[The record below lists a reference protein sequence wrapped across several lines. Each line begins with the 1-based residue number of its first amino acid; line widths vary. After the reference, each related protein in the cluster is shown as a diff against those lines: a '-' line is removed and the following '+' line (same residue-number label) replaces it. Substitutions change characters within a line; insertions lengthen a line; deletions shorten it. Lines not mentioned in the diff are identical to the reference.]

1 MVGNSVRMNRR
12 EAFLHSPFDLLAI
25 SIVILT
31 QWRMSRRFI
40 AAARRKL
47 SARAANIARWAVSLF
62 YALMTVAFVLGF
74 SFLASRLL
82 HRFSIPASL
91 AQIAG
96 AVAQIWL
103 FGTTAGY
110 LAYRAVRSLAER
122 FWHPAFDPSR
132 RRLLNA
138 TGGALLAA
146 PFAMVGY
153 GALIERLDFRVR
165 EVDIPVPNLPGGLD
179 GLRLL
184 HLSDIHLSAF
194 LSEKQLARVI
204 DSANELRPHLAL
216 VTGDLIT
223 AAGDPLETCLRQI
236 ARLRADAG
244 ILGCMGNHEVYAM
257 VEDFT
262 EGEAARLGIP
272 FLRGRA
278 QPLRFG
284 GALLNV
290 AGVDYQQTGQ
300 GYLPEAERLVVP
312 GAYNVLL
319 SHNPDVFPVAV
330 EKGYDLTL
338 AGHTHGG
345 QVTVEILHQPI
356 NAARFFTPFVYGLY
370 RQGAAAEYVTRGIG
384 TIGIPARIGAPPE
397 IALLRLRK
405 A

>member
-1 MVGNSVRMNRR
+1 
-12 EAFLHSPFDLLAI
+12 LHNPFDLLAI
-25 SIVILT
+25 IIVILT
-31 QWRMSRRFI
+31 QWQMSRQFL
-40 AAARRKL
+40 AAAGRRL
-47 SARAANIARWAVSLF
+47 SARAAAVTRWAVAVF
-62 YALMTVAFVLGF
+62 YAFMAAGLALGF
-74 SFLASRLL
+74 SFLASQYKL
-82 HRFSIPASL
+82 PASPS
-91 AQIAG
+91 QTAG

-103 FGTTAGY
+103 YGSSAGY
-110 LAYRAVRSLAER
+110 LAYRAVRFLAER
-122 FWHPAFDPSR
+122 FWGPTFDPSR

-146 PFAMVGY
+146 PFALVGY
-153 GALIERLDFRVR
+153 GALIERLDFHVR
-165 EVDIPVPNLPGGLD
+165 EVEITVPNLPEGLD

-194 LSEKQLARVI
+194 LSEKDLARVI

-223 AAGDPLETCLRQI
+223 QTGDPLEACLRQI

-244 ILGCMGNHEVYAM
+244 ILGCMGNHEDYARCEKF
-257 VEDFT
+257 VER
-262 EGEAARLGIP
+262 EGARLGIP

-278 QPLRFG
+278 QALRFG
-284 GALLNV
+284 GAVLNV
-290 AGVDYQQTGQ
+290 AGVDYQRSGRE
-300 GYLPEAERLVVP
+300 YLRGAERLVLP
-312 GAYNVLL
+312 GAYNLLL

-330 EKGYDLTL
+330 EKGYDLTM

-345 QVTVEILHQPI
+345 QVNVEILHEPI

-384 TIGIPARIGAPPE
+384 TIGVPVRFGAPPE

>member
-1 MVGNSVRMNRR
+1 LRN
-12 EAFLHSPFDLLAI
+12 PFDLLAVF
-25 SIVILT
+25 IVILT
-31 QWRMSRRFI
+31 HWHMSRQFL
-40 AAARRKL
+40 AAAGRRL
-47 SARAANIARWAVSLF
+47 SARGVSVARWAIAVF
-62 YALMTVAFVLGF
+62 YTVMAAGFALGF
-74 SFLASRLL
+74 SFLVSRYKL
-82 HRFSIPASL
+82 PAAPS
-91 AQIAG
+91 QVAG
-96 AVAQIWL
+96 AVSQIWL
-103 FGTTAGY
+103 FGSTAGY
-110 LAYRAVRSLAER
+110 LAYRAMRFLAGR
-122 FWHPAFDPSR
+122 FWGPAFDPSR

-138 TGGALLAA
+138 TGNALLAA
-146 PFAMVGY
+146 PFAVVGY

-165 EVDIPVPNLPGGLD
+165 EVEVPVPNLPDGLD

-194 LSEKQLARVI
+194 LSEKNLARVI

-223 AAGDPLETCLRQI
+223 SAGDPLEACLRQI

-244 ILGCMGNHEVYAM
+244 ILGCMGNHEDYARC
-257 VEDFT
+257 ENLT
-262 EGEAARLGIP
+262 EREGARLGVT

-284 GALLNV
+284 GAVLNV
-290 AGVDYQQTGQ
+290 AGVDYQRSGLD
-300 GYLPEAERLVVP
+300 YLRGAERLALP

-330 EKGYDLTL
+330 EKGYGLTL

-356 NAARFFTPFVYGLY
+356 NAARFYTPFVYGLY
-370 RQGAAAEYVTRGIG
+370 RSGAAAEYVTRGIG
-384 TIGIPARIGAPPE
+384 TIGVPVRIGAPPE

>member
-1 MVGNSVRMNRR
+1 MNPR
-12 EAFLHSPFDLLAI
+12 EAFLHTPFDLLGLF
-25 SIVILT
+25 IVIVT
-31 QWRMSRRFI
+31 QWHMSRQVL
-40 AAARRKL
+40 AAAGRRL
-47 SARAANIARWAVSLF
+47 STRGVTLARWAVVVF
-62 YALMTVAFVLGF
+62 YALLAAAFAAGF
-74 SFLASRLL
+74 SFLASQYKL
-82 HRFSIPASL
+82 PASP

-96 AVAQIWL
+96 AVSQIWL
-103 FGTTAGY
+103 FGSTAGY
-110 LAYRAVRSLAER
+110 MAYRAVRFLAGR
-122 FWHPAFDPSR
+122 FWGRTFDPSR

-146 PFAMVGY
+146 PFAVVGY
-153 GALIERLDFRVR
+153 GAFVERLDFQVR
-165 EVDIPVPNLPGGLD
+165 EVEIPVPNLPDGLD

-184 HLSDIHLSAF
+184 QLSDIHLSAF
-194 LSEKQLARVI
+194 LSEKDLARVI

-223 AAGDPLETCLRQI
+223 AAGDPLQACLRQI

-244 ILGCMGNHEVYAM
+244 ILGCMGNHEDYARS
-257 VEDFT
+257 EDIT
-262 EGEAARLGIP
+262 EREGARLGIP

-284 GALLNV
+284 GAVLNV
-290 AGVDYQQTGQ
+290 AGVDYQRSGRN
-300 GYLPEAERLVVP
+300 YLRGAERLVQP
-312 GAYNVLL
+312 GACNVLL

-370 RQGAAAEYVTRGIG
+370 RRGAAAEYVTRGIG

>member
-1 MVGNSVRMNRR
+1 MKLR
-12 EAFLHSPFDLLAI
+12 EVFLHNPFDLLAI
-25 SIVILT
+25 LIVILT
-31 QWRMSRRFI
+31 QWHMSRQI
-40 AAARRKL
+40 LAAAGRRL
-47 SARAANIARWAVSLF
+47 SARAVTAVRWIMVAA
-62 YALMTVAFVLGF
+62 YILMAAAFALGF
-74 SFLASRLL
+74 SFLVSKYKL
-82 HRFSIPASL
+82 PASP
-91 AQIAG
+91 AQVAG
-96 AVAQIWL
+96 AVSQIWL
-103 FGTTAGY
+103 FGSTAGY
-110 LAYRAVRSLAER
+110 LAYRAVRFLAGR
-122 FWHPAFDPSR
+122 VWGPTFNPSR

-146 PFAMVGY
+146 PFAAVGY

-165 EVDIPVPNLPGGLD
+165 EVDIPVPNLPDGLD

-194 LSEKQLARVI
+194 LSEKDLARVI

-223 AAGDPLETCLRQI
+223 AAGDPLGACLRQI

-244 ILGCMGNHEVYAM
+244 ILGCMGNHENYARA
-257 VEDFT
+257 EDLT
-262 EGEAARLGIP
+262 EREGARLGIP

-278 QPLRFG
+278 QVLRFG
-284 GALLNV
+284 GAVLNV
-290 AGVDYQQTGQ
+290 AGVDYQRTSRTYLQ
-300 GYLPEAERLVVP
+300 GAERLVAP
-312 GAYNVLL
+312 GAYNLLL
-319 SHNPDVFPVAV
+319 SHNPDVFPMAV

-356 NAARFFTPFVYGLY
+356 NPARFFTPFVYGLY
-370 RQGAAAEYVTRGIG
+370 RRGAAAEYVTRGIG
-384 TIGIPARIGAPPE
+384 TIGIPVRIGAPPE

>member
-1 MVGNSVRMNRR
+1 MNRR
-12 EAFLHSPFDLLAI
+12 EAFLRNPFDLLAI
-25 SIVILT
+25 FIITLT
-31 QWRMSRRFI
+31 QWHMSRQFL
-40 AAARRKL
+40 AAAGRKL
-47 SARAANIARWAVSLF
+47 SLRGAAAVRWATLVF
-62 YALMTVAFVLGF
+62 YVLMAAGFALGF
-74 SFLASRLL
+74 SFLVSRLNL
-82 HRFSIPASL
+82 PPSPS
-91 AQIAG
+91 QVAG
-96 AVAQIWL
+96 AVAQTWL
-103 FGTTAGY
+103 FGSTAGY
-110 LAYRAVRSLAER
+110 LAYRAVEFLAR
-122 FWHPAFDPSR
+122 RVWGPTFDPSR

-146 PFAMVGY
+146 PFAAVGY
-153 GALIERLDFRVR
+153 GALIERLDFHVR
-165 EVDIPVPNLPGGLD
+165 EVEIPVPNLPDGLD

-194 LSEKQLARVI
+194 LSEKNLARVI

-216 VTGDLIT
+216 ITGDLIT
-223 AAGDPLETCLRQI
+223 AAGDPLDACLRQI

-244 ILGCMGNHEVYAM
+244 ILGCMGNHEDYANC
-257 VEDFT
+257 ENFAER
-262 EGEAARLGIP
+262 EGARLGIP

-278 QPLRFG
+278 QPLNFG
-284 GALLNV
+284 GAVLNV
-290 AGVDYQQTGQ
+290 AGVDYQRKDKN
-300 GYLPEAERLVVP
+300 YLRGAERLVLP

-345 QVTVEILHQPI
+345 QVTVEILRQPI

-370 RQGAAAEYVTRGIG
+370 RRGPAAEYVTRGIG

>member
-1 MVGNSVRMNRR
+1 MRT
-12 EAFLHSPFDLLAI
+12 PFDLLAI
-25 SIVILT
+25 FIVILT
-31 QWRMSRRFI
+31 QWHMSRQFLA
-40 AAARRKL
+40 AAARRL
-47 SARAANIARWAVSLF
+47 SPRAAVVIRRAVLVF
-62 YALMTVAFVLGF
+62 YALMAAGFALGF
-74 SFLASRLL
+74 SYLVSRYKLPP
-82 HRFSIPASL
+82 SPAL
-91 AQIAG
+91 IAG

-103 FGTTAGY
+103 FGSTAGY
-110 LAYRAVRSLAER
+110 LAYRTVRWLAGR
-122 FWHPAFDPSR
+122 VWGPNFDPSR

-146 PFAMVGY
+146 PFAVVGY
-153 GALIERLDFRVR
+153 GALIERLDFQVR
-165 EVDIPVPNLPGGLD
+165 EVEIPVPNLPDGLD

-194 LSEKQLARVI
+194 LSEKNLARVI
-204 DSANELRPHLAL
+204 DSANQLRPHLAL

-223 AAGDPLETCLRQI
+223 AGGDPLDACLRQL

-244 ILGCMGNHEVYAM
+244 VLGCMGNHEDYAM
-257 VEDFT
+257 VENLT
-262 EGEAARLGIP
+262 EREAARLGIP

-278 QPLRFG
+278 RALRFG
-284 GALLNV
+284 GAVLNV
-290 AGVDYQQTGQ
+290 AGVDYQRSGRN
-300 GYLPEAERLVVP
+300 YLAGAERLVLP

-370 RQGAAAEYVTRGIG
+370 RRGAAAEYVTRGIG

>member
-1 MVGNSVRMNRR
+1 MRT
-12 EAFLHSPFDLLAI
+12 PFDLLAI
-25 SIVILT
+25 FIVILT
-31 QWRMSRRFI
+31 QWHMSRQFL
-40 AAARRKL
+40 AAAGRKF
-47 SARAANIARWAVSLF
+47 SARAVTVARWAVAAF
-62 YALMTVAFVLGF
+62 YVLMAVAFAAGF
-74 SFLASRLL
+74 SYLASRYKL
-82 HRFSIPASL
+82 PASPS
-91 AQIAG
+91 QVAG
-96 AVAQIWL
+96 AVSQIWL
-103 FGTTAGY
+103 FGSTAGY
-110 LAYRAVRSLAER
+110 LAYRAVRFLGRR
-122 FWHPAFDPSR
+122 FWGPTFDPSR

-138 TGGALLAA
+138 TGSALLAA
-146 PFAMVGY
+146 PFAVVGY
-153 GALIERLDFRVR
+153 GALIERLDFHVR
-165 EVDIPVPNLPGGLD
+165 EVEIPVPNLPDGLD

-194 LSEKQLARVI
+194 LSEKDLARVI

-223 AAGDPLETCLRQI
+223 AAGDPLDACLRQL

-244 ILGCMGNHEVYAM
+244 ILGCMGNHEDYAM
-257 VEDFT
+257 VENLT
-262 EGEAARLGIP
+262 EREGARLGIL

-284 GALLNV
+284 GAVLNV
-290 AGVDYQQTGQ
+290 AGVDYQRSGRD
-300 GYLPEAERLVVP
+300 YLRGAERLVLP
-312 GAYNVLL
+312 GAYNLLL

-345 QVTVEILHQPI
+345 QVTVEILHQAI

-370 RQGAAAEYVTRGIG
+370 RSGAAAEYVTRGIG

>member
-1 MVGNSVRMNRR
+1 LRT
-12 EAFLHSPFDLLAI
+12 PFDLLAI
-25 SIVILT
+25 FVVILT
-31 QWRMSRRFI
+31 QWHMSGQLVAAVRRRI
-40 AAARRKL
+40 
-47 SARAANIARWAVSLF
+47 SARAARVAGWAAIAFYAMMAVSF
-62 YALMTVAFVLGF
+62 AAGF
-74 SFLASRLL
+74 SYLASRYKLP
-82 HRFSIPASL
+82 SSPA
-91 AQIAG
+91 QVAG

-103 FGTTAGY
+103 FGSTAGY
-110 LAYRAVRSLAER
+110 LAYRTMRYLAER
-122 FWHPAFDPSR
+122 IWGSNFDPGR

-146 PFAMVGY
+146 PFAVVGY
-153 GALIERLDFRVR
+153 GALIERLDFHVR
-165 EVDIPVPNLPGGLD
+165 EVEIRVPNLPAGLD

-194 LSEKQLARVI
+194 LSEKNLARVI
-204 DSANELRPHLAL
+204 DTANELRAHVAL

-223 AAGDPLETCLRQI
+223 AAGDPLEACLRQV

-244 ILGCMGNHEVYAM
+244 ILGCMGNHEDYAM
-257 VEDFT
+257 AEDFT
-262 EGEAARLGIP
+262 EREGARLGIP
-272 FLRGRA
+272 FLRGGAR
-278 QPLRFG
+278 PLRFG
-284 GALLNV
+284 GAVLNV
-290 AGVDYQQTGQ
+290 AGVDYQRSGLQ
-300 GYLPEAERLVVP
+300 YLGGAERLVVP

-319 SHNPDVFPVAV
+319 SHNPDVFPVAA

-370 RQGAAAEYVTRGIG
+370 RKGGAAEYVTRGIG

-405 A
+405 V

>member
-1 MVGNSVRMNRR
+1 MNRR
-12 EAFLHSPFDLLAI
+12 EAFLRTPFDLLAI
-25 SIVILT
+25 FIVILT
-31 QWRMSRRFI
+31 QWHMSRQLL
-40 AAARRKL
+40 AAAGRRF
-47 SARAANIARWAVSLF
+47 SPRAVVVIRRALLVF
-62 YALMTVAFVLGF
+62 YALMAAAFALGF
-74 SFLASRLL
+74 SYLVSRYRL
-82 HRFSIPASL
+82 PASPAL
-91 AQIAG
+91 IAG
-96 AVAQIWL
+96 AAAQIWL
-103 FGTTAGY
+103 FGSTAGY
-110 LAYRAVRSLAER
+110 LAYRAVRWLAGR
-122 FWHPAFDPSR
+122 VWGPTFDPSR

-146 PFAMVGY
+146 PFAVVGY
-153 GALIERLDFRVR
+153 GALIERLDFQVR
-165 EVDIPVPNLPGGLD
+165 EVEIPVPNLPDGLD

-194 LSEKQLARVI
+194 LSEKNLARVI
-204 DSANELRPHLAL
+204 DSANQLRPHLAL

-223 AAGDPLETCLRQI
+223 AGGDPLEACLRQL

-244 ILGCMGNHEVYAM
+244 VLGCMGNHEDYAM
-257 VEDFT
+257 VENLT
-262 EGEAARLGIP
+262 EREAARLGIP

-278 QPLRFG
+278 QALRFG
-284 GALLNV
+284 GAVLNV
-290 AGVDYQQTGQ
+290 AGVDYQRSGRN
-300 GYLPEAERLVVP
+300 YLPGAERLVLP

-370 RQGAAAEYVTRGIG
+370 RRGAAAEYVTRGIG